1 MSLNQEKQ
9 ARMSKKMREMLMEA
23 VTKLSKEYGFEKE
36 DGEKLLGLKKEVSPK
51 KPVLALPWTGE
62 VCSDWCKGVRPTHG
76 LYSQCTNS
84 AMKGEEYCKTCGNKD
99 DIPTVYNRE
108 EWMSKNGKKAVH
120 YGSFLK
126 KKGITREEADRE
138 GSRFGLTIP
147 ESEYAEKQSSRGR
160 PRKTAATSDTESED
174 EEPRKRGRPTKEKA
188 VDMFAELVAEHN
200 AKEAAEE
207 LEAEATK
214 AAEKEANAKLKAEKD
229 AEKEAKAKLKA
240 EKDAEKAKLKAE
252 KDAEKE
258 AKAKLKAEKEA
269 EKEAKAKLKA
279 EKDAEKAKLK
289 AEKDAEKE
297 AKAKLKAEKDAE
309 KEAKA
314 KLKAEKDAEK
324 AKLKAEKDA
333 EKEAK
338 AKLKAEKE
346 AEKEAKAKLKAEKD
360 AEKAKLK
367 AEREAAREERRNK
380 KAAKKVKAEAEPA
393 PEPEPEPAPE
403 PEPEEE
409 PMSTAGWAEPPI
421 ENTVEAPKG
430 AVELYE
436 LFGTDTESEG
446 ELKEEEYSDEAEVEQ
461 WEHNGVKY
469 LLNKGSGDV
478 YDRKTQEHI
487 GIWNG
492 SEIEEVESGSDTEE
506 E

>member
-289 AEKDAEKE
+289 AE
-297 AKAKLKAEKDAE
+297 
-309 KEAKA
+309 
-314 KLKAEKDAEK
+314 
-324 AKLKAEKDA
+324 
-333 EKEAK
+333 
-338 AKLKAEKE
+338 
-346 AEKEAKAKLKAEKD
+346 
-360 AEKAKLK
+360 
-367 AEREAAREERRNK
+367 REAAREERRNK